1 MKICIPVA
9 DYCGLES
16 PVYGHFGSAEAF
28 AVVDGDTM
36 AVERLL
42 NRDQA
47 HAHGACSPLS
57 ALAGARVHAVLVG
70 GIGYGA
76 LNGLRQAGVEVYL
89 APGGTVAEAVR
100 LFKEGKLRRLEAS
113 TCAGHGGTSGCHCSH

>member
-36 AVERLL
+36 AVERLS

-47 HAHGACSPLS
+47 HVHGACSPLN
-57 ALAGARVHAVLVG
+57 ALAGTQVQAVLVG

-100 LFKEGKLRRLEAS
+100 LFKEGKLQRLEAS
-113 TCAGHGGTSGCHCSH
+113 TCAGHGGASGCHCSH